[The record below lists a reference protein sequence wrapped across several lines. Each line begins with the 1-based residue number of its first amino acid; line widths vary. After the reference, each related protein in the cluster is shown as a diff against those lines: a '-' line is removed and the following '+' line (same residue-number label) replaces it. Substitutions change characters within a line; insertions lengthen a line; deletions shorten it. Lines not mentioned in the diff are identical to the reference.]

1 VTKELMPWKVYRLGR
16 RARGTGLRARRA
28 LRRLLAAGER
38 LDQTAINELWD
49 LWLDKPDKRV
59 WAALSLWRRPRSLGR
74 LSDVALGLPSATADV
89 ITAARRHDH
98 PIAATA
104 RAAILAGKP
113 ALVDAACEAA
123 MADENL
129 AAFCTAHG
137 LAPSDPRRATAYFLL
152 TGQHDQYLGADPDHS
167 LLALVYQGAGA
178 EERSRIR
185 AKAAGHPDLVRVLAD
200 TVRRGRMARLSDRE
214 GEYLVDAFAQRRD
227 WPGLWELARD
237 LPVLDAAAA
246 VRRIDGWRPDG
257 PAAAMFDALAAAAP
271 ADLARSHRAV
281 TKLVTTA
288 MNGSANGGSFS
299 PDGTRLA
306 VGASSFV
313 SVFTLAPGAAPVYE
327 NGWTTPH
334 NSELLAFDDGVLIM
348 SRWEQV
354 VDGFS
359 AIGYTQRDDST
370 PRVPGLA
377 KFHRAGSF
385 GRTTDGFAALTQ
397 DKDGRPLLH
406 LVTGSG
412 PDFFSYQQ
420 QIHDVQT
427 GLGIPEK
434 YAHRSWTLATEPGTD
449 RIAIAGD
456 GLYLAGTTGGKLHR
470 LAATKYVGGVN
481 PWVTF
486 TGPGRLLGVGD
497 DKVLRAWQLD
507 VDELVVVAKRKL
519 TGSVATALP
528 AAGVAAVIHWPG
540 NNTRQVRY
548 LDLETLVDIPTPR
561 MFDGLG
567 DPTAVF
573 SSPDGTHLAVGY
585 YRLVAVTD
593 VAMAALA
600 DRPLAATT
608 PADLHTVRARLDHPS
623 TDPAARPF
631 LALLHTCLEH
641 RSGTDIALGSGA
653 PATARPDDIA
663 LGGPA

>member
-1 VTKELMPWKVYRLGR
+1 MPWKVYRLGR

-38 LDQTAINELWD
+38 REQTAINELWD
-49 LWLDKPDKRV
+49 LWLDTPDKRV
-59 WAALSLWRRPRSLGR
+59 WAALARWRRPRSLGR
-74 LSDVALGLPSATADV
+74 LSDVALGLPATTADV

-104 RAAILAGKP
+104 RAAILAGNP

-123 MADENL
+123 MADKNL
-129 AAFCTAHG
+129 AAFCSGHG
-137 LAPSDPRRATAYFLL
+137 LAPSDPRRAAVYFLL

-167 LLALVYQGAGA
+167 LLVLVYQGAGA

-200 TVRRGRMARLSDRE
+200 TVRRGRMVRLSDRE
-214 GEYLVDAFAQRRD
+214 AEYLVDAFAERRD

-246 VRRIDGWRPDG
+246 VRRIDGWRPGG
-257 PAAAMFDALAAAAP
+257 PGAAVFDALAAAAP
-271 ADLARSHRAV
+271 ADLATSHGAV
-281 TKLVTTA
+281 TKLVTVPIS
-288 MNGSANGGSFS
+288 GGVSGGSFS
-299 PDGTRLA
+299 PDGSKLA
-306 VGASSFV
+306 VATSG
-313 SVFTLAPGAAPVYE
+313 SVFVFALTPGTAPGYE
-327 NGWTTPH
+327 NGWSTPH
-334 NSELLAFDDGVLIM
+334 YSELLALHDDVLIM
-348 SRWEQV
+348 SSWEQV

-359 AIGYTQRDDST
+359 AVGYTQRGDSR
-370 PRVPGLA
+370 PHVPGLA
-377 KFHRAGSF
+377 KFHRAGRF
-385 GRTTDGFAALTQ
+385 GRTADGFAALTQ
-397 DKDGRPLLH
+397 DKDRRPLLH

-412 PDFFSYQQ
+412 HDFLSYHQ

-427 GLGIPEK
+427 ELGIPEK

-456 GLYLAGTTGGKLHR
+456 GLYLARTTGGTLHR

-497 DKVLRAWQLD
+497 DKVLRAWRLD
-507 VDELVVVAKRKL
+507 GDELVVAAKRKL
-519 TGSVATALP
+519 TGTVAAALP

-540 NNTRQVRY
+540 NNTRRVRY
-548 LDLETLVDIPTPR
+548 LDLETLADIPTPR

-585 YRLVAVTD
+585 FRLLAVTD

-608 PADLHTVRARLDHPS
+608 PADLHTVRARLAHPS

-631 LALLHTCLEH
+631 LALLRTCLEH
-641 RSGTDIALGSGA
+641 RFGTDVALGSGA
-653 PATARPDDIA
+653 PSTARPDDIA